1 MHDQLGL
8 VFRSPAA
15 GGPHVLHRPE
25 PGVLRGIAERLGPAV
40 TYFRLGAP
48 GTAGDQWNGVERPE
62 GRPAFQ
68 WSAATELAWDVTVPP
83 GPKRRM
89 IVDVPFVHVT
99 ADFLSGCKLRI
110 AGLLT
115 PINVRGHTIVGEL
128 ADVEPGPVRVT
139 LETPPLIRSR
149 GADNRMIGIALR
161 VGHKGPS
168 RNERIILGA
177 RNAITCRHPRES
189 GDDYSTALRIE

>member
-1 MHDQLGL
+1 MATIADQLGL

-25 PGVLRGIAERLGPAV
+25 PGALRGIAERLGSAV
-40 TYFRLGAP
+40 SYFRLGAP
-48 GTAGDQWNGVERPE
+48 GTAGDRWNGVERPE

-68 WSAATELAWDVTVPP
+68 WSAATELAWDVTVSP

-110 AGLLT
+110 AGLLA

-161 VGHKGPS
+161 VCT
-168 RNERIILGA
+168 E
-177 RNAITCRHPRES
+177 
-189 GDDYSTALRIE
+189 